1 MGHFDNRSI
10 LFLHGYDSSSQG
22 EKPNMLRQLYPENR
36 LLIPDLPLDPLECM
50 KLSEDTLRTA
60 SNDTII
66 IGASLGGFYAYYLAA
81 KFKKDCLL
89 INPVYQPAME
99 AKKMLEL
106 EQNPEKKKVI
116 LNAAN
121 MYLTFASNLNSL
133 TPPANCY
140 VALGEH
146 DETIDPQA
154 SSAHFSQATVK
165 TYDDDHYMLNA
176 FAQVMQDFEA
186 FLEES
191 F

>member
-1 MGHFDNRSI
+1 MGNFNNRSI
-10 LFLHGYDSSSQG
+10 LFLHGYDSSAQG
-22 EKPNMLRQLYPENR
+22 DKPKLLRQLYPHNR

-50 KLSEDTLRTA
+50 DLSEDTLRTA

-99 AKKMLEL
+99 AKKMLDL
-106 EQNPEKKKVI
+106 EENLEKKKVI

-121 MYLTFASNLNSL
+121 MYLTYASNLNSL
-133 TPPANCY
+133 KHPINCF
-140 VALGEH
+140 VALGNQ
-146 DETIDPQA
+146 DSIIDPKK
-154 SSAHFSQATVK
+154 SALHFSDALVK
-165 TYDDDHYMLNA
+165 SYDDDHYMLNSFPA
-176 FAQVMQDFEA
+176 IMKDFENY
-186 FLEES
+186 LEDT

>member
-1 MGHFDNRSI
+1 MGNFNNRSI

-22 EKPNMLRQLYPENR
+22 DKPKLLRQLYPHNR

-50 KLSEDTLRTA
+50 DLSEDTLRTA

-99 AKKMLEL
+99 AKKMLDL
-106 EQNPEKKKVI
+106 EENLEKKKVI

-121 MYLTFASNLNSL
+121 MYLTYASNLNSL
-133 TPPANCY
+133 KHPINCF
-140 VALGEH
+140 VALGSQ
-146 DETIDPQA
+146 DSIIDPKK
-154 SSAHFSQATVK
+154 SALHFSDALVK
-165 TYDDDHYMLNA
+165 NYDDDHYMLNSFPA
-176 FAQVMQDFEA
+176 IMKDFEN
-186 FLEES
+186 FLEET